1 MNNIYNKSGKYEYMQ
16 RGLSD
21 MKKKKKT
28 LSSEGKNDG
37 VCGWERGDCNF
48 Q

>member
-21 MKKKKKT
+21 MKKKKKN
-28 LSSEGKNDG
+28 LK
-37 VCGWERGDCNF
+37 

>member
-21 MKKKKKT
+21 MKKKKK
-28 LSSEGKNDG
+28 KNLK
-37 VCGWERGDCNF
+37 

>member
-1 MNNIYNKSGKYEYMQ
+1 MDNIYNKSGKYKYMQ

-21 MKKKKKT
+21 MKRKKNNLK
-28 LSSEGKNDG
+28 
-37 VCGWERGDCNF
+37 